1 MVVMEGGAAHLVLGP
16 GKGKRTW
23 LGKYSSMALIPI
35 FEGRE
40 AMIRVVTVGRK
51 KPREK
56 ELEVTRICCERGSLQ
71 VK

>member
-1 MVVMEGGAAHLVLGP
+1 VVLGP

-40 AMIRVVTVGRK
+40 VMIRVVMGGRK
-51 KPREK
+51 KAES
-56 ELEVTRICCERGSLQ
+56 EGVRG
-71 VK
+71 

>member
-1 MVVMEGGAAHLVLGP
+1 MVLGP

-40 AMIRVVTVGRK
+40 VMIRVVMGGRK
-51 KPREK
+51 KAES
-56 ELEVTRICCERGSLQ
+56 EGVRG
-71 VK
+71 

>member
-1 MVVMEGGAAHLVLGP
+1 MVVMEGGAAHLASGP

-40 AMIRVVTVGRK
+40 AMIRVVMGGRK
-51 KPREK
+51 KAKSEG
-56 ELEVTRICCERGSLQ
+56 VRG
-71 VK
+71 

>member
-1 MVVMEGGAAHLVLGP
+1 MVVMEGGAARLVLGP

-51 KPREK
+51 KLREGVRDYK
-56 ELEVTRICCERGSLQ
+56 DMLRERLTAG
-71 VK
+71 